1 MKNLFSLIAALIVVL
16 SFATASVAQTEITIV
31 TPLPTKEAF
40 DKIIPGFESKTG
52 YKVKMTVGTGVG
64 TKDQAAKGEPFDVF
78 VILPPYQ
85 AALDSGNLVK
95 ESKTTIGGFV
105 MAMTI
110 KKGTPK
116 PDISTADAVKKTLL
130 AAKSA
135 ATVDPKQGSVGVAAL
150 AMFDK
155 LGIRQQMEPKMKY
168 GQTGGVIG
176 TLVVNGEAEI
186 GLGPYVSDLMGN
198 RNAQL
203 EVVGAMPKEASDPTD
218 IDAFVSSHAK
228 DAAAAKALV
237 QYLASPEAEAIYK
250 EHGIQPSHYE

>member
-1 MKNLFSLIAALIVVL
+1 MKKIFVRMAAAALAL
-16 SFATASVAQTEITIV
+16 WLAAGARAQTEVTIV

-40 DKIIPGFESKTG
+40 DKLIPGFEAKTG

-64 TKDQAAKGEPFDVF
+64 TKEQAAKGEAFDVF

-85 AALDSGNLVK
+85 AALDSGNLVR
-95 ESKTTIGGFV
+95 ESKTTLGAFV
-105 MAMTI
+105 LAMTI

-116 PDISTADAVKKTLL
+116 PDISSAEAVKSTLL

-135 ATVDPKQGSVGVAAL
+135 ATVDPKQGSVGLAAL
-150 AMFDK
+150 AMLDK

-176 TLVVNGEAEI
+176 TLVVNGEAEL
-186 GLGPYVSDLMGN
+186 GLGPYVSDLRNN

-203 EVVGAMPKEASDPTD
+203 EVVGALPKDASDPTN

-228 DAAAAKALV
+228 EPAAAKALV
-237 QYLASPEAEAIYK
+237 QYLASEEAQAVYK
-250 EHGIQPSHYE
+250 EHGIQPVR